1 MPENNAMRTPLS
13 KEISPMEIT
22 FDKMYACIDMGE
34 TANACITFSLFS
46 NNIIAPININPISTG
61 SENIRVVVHS
71 SFHGI
76 GRMRNTVTYIGH
88 KNHICIVAEYHLVL
102 NL

>member
-34 TANACITFSLFS
+34 TANACITFSLFR
-46 NNIIAPININPISTG
+46 IILLLP
-61 SENIRVVVHS
+61 
-71 SFHGI
+71 
-76 GRMRNTVTYIGH
+76 
-88 KNHICIVAEYHLVL
+88 
-102 NL
+102 

>member
-34 TANACITFSLFS
+34 TANALLSIHSNEPTLDNIFSEIT
-46 NNIIAPININPISTG
+46 
-61 SENIRVVVHS
+61 
-71 SFHGI
+71 
-76 GRMRNTVTYIGH
+76 GR
-88 KNHICIVAEYHLVL
+88 KLL
-102 NL
+102 

>member
-1 MPENNAMRTPLS
+1 MSENNAMRTPLS

-22 FDKMYACIDMGE
+22 FDKMYACIDMHE

-76 GRMRNTVTYIGH
+76 GRMRNTVIY
-88 KNHICIVAEYHLVL
+88 NHSIYNRLLL
-102 NL
+102 NIL